1 MGKKEE
7 AMYSNVCQ
15 SVSIS
20 SPFLRKQVQ
29 ETGEGGGPLRLLPP
43 PPTLQHAKLMFYYH
57 NNYYYRNPII
67 IILLQLNQYYC
78 TYKRAR
84 SPADNEPLISMSK
97 CWFILRLDFVLLFL
111 KRGVVEEFLDE
122 VDVAKK
128 HPATAVPLETESVQ
142 GVALGVLG
150 LQKSQVCLPFG
161 SDNLATCEAPNRDDH
176 GDCVVQR
183 WKVSRLW
190 GGGFSPR
197 SRSSTLFR
205 KGG

>member
-1 MGKKEE
+1 MHRGPAVQVMVNDSHWTGKKKEE

-29 ETGEGGGPLRLLPP
+29 ETGEGGDPPRLLPP

-84 SPADNEPLISMSK
+84 SPADNEPFISKMTLAMMQIYLS
-97 CWFILRLDFVLLFL
+97 LR
-111 KRGVVEEFLDE
+111 EEIKLS
-122 VDVAKK
+122 A
-128 HPATAVPLETESVQ
+128 
-142 GVALGVLG
+142 
-150 LQKSQVCLPFG
+150 
-161 SDNLATCEAPNRDDH
+161 
-176 GDCVVQR
+176 
-183 WKVSRLW
+183 
-190 GGGFSPR
+190 
-197 SRSSTLFR
+197 FR
-205 KGG
+205 KNVSP

>member
-1 MGKKEE
+1 
-7 AMYSNVCQ
+7 
-15 SVSIS
+15 
-20 SPFLRKQVQ
+20 
-29 ETGEGGGPLRLLPP
+29 
-43 PPTLQHAKLMFYYH
+43 MFYYH

-97 CWFILRLDFVLLFL
+97 CCFILRLDFLLLFL

-161 SDNLATCEAPNRDDH
+161 SDNLAT
-176 GDCVVQR
+176 
-183 WKVSRLW
+183 
-190 GGGFSPR
+190 
-197 SRSSTLFR
+197 
-205 KGG
+205 

>member
-1 MGKKEE
+1 MSMHRGPAVQVNDSQWTGKKEE

-29 ETGEGGGPLRLLPP
+29 ETGEGGGPPRLLPP

-84 SPADNEPLISMSK
+84 SPAEKRAAYFDIYLLIIILDPFIQATSK
-97 CWFILRLDFVLLFL
+97 IRNT
-111 KRGVVEEFLDE
+111 KRIR
-122 VDVAKK
+122 
-128 HPATAVPLETESVQ
+128 
-142 GVALGVLG
+142 
-150 LQKSQVCLPFG
+150 CLSAFSFG
-161 SDNLATCEAPNRDDH
+161 QQLPIIDQYLI
-176 GDCVVQR
+176 
-183 WKVSRLW
+183 
-190 GGGFSPR
+190 
-197 SRSSTLFR
+197 
-205 KGG
+205 